1 MTAHQLG
8 YVHYLLRQ
16 IKDLYVETQAMS
28 VLLDTA
34 KSSSGS
40 SIHDPW
46 RNSVRRMKSD
56 PVFCSSVEANFGPY
70 FLRLEQALQDER
82 LFKNLQASEFT
93 ICGREDPRR
102 ER

>member
-1 MTAHQLG
+1 MTSHQLG
-8 YVHYLLRQ
+8 YVRYLLRQ

-46 RNSVRRMKSD
+46 RSTVQRMKSD
-56 PVFCSSVEANFGPY
+56 PVFCSSVEANFGPH

-82 LFKNLQASEFT
+82 LFESLQASGFT
-93 ICGREDPRR
+93 ICGSKDP
-102 ER
+102 